1 MYLLFFRVLNMSS
14 IHGHEVLQ
22 MILSSETA
30 FTKTSLIDAIHK
42 QFGND
47 SRFHTCSA
55 ENMTATELVDFL
67 ERKGKF
73 IPAEGG
79 FTTSE
84 NKICHH

>member
-1 MYLLFFRVLNMSS
+1 MLS

>member
-1 MYLLFFRVLNMSS
+1 MSS
-14 IHGHEVLQ
+14 IHGHEVLHF
-22 MILSSETA
+22 ILSSETA
-30 FTKTSLIDAIHK
+30 FTKESLIEAIHQ

-47 SRFHTCSA
+47 SLFHTCSA
-55 ENMTATELVDFL
+55 ENMTASQLVDFL

-84 NKICHH
+84 SKICRH

>member
-1 MYLLFFRVLNMSS
+1 MSS

-22 MILSSETA
+22 MILSSDIA
-30 FTKTSLIDAIHK
+30 FTKASLIDAIHQK
-42 QFGND
+42 FGND

-67 ERKGKF
+67 EKKGKF

-84 NKICHH
+84 NKICRH

>member
-1 MYLLFFRVLNMSS
+1 MSS

-22 MILSSETA
+22 MILSSDIA
-30 FTKTSLIDAIHK
+30 FTKASLIDAIYQK
-42 QFGND
+42 FGND

-67 ERKGKF
+67 EKKGKF

-84 NKICHH
+84 NKICRH

>member
-1 MYLLFFRVLNMSS
+1 MSS

-22 MILSSETA
+22 MILSSKTA

-73 IPAEGG
+73 IPAEDG